1 MLPTLSA
8 QEVTGGVTQYVA
20 RLPEVA
26 ENSQSWLA
34 SVKEK
39 PLLEAPTTV
48 H

>member
-1 MLPTLSA
+1 MGPGQ
-8 QEVTGGVTQYVA
+8 QEVTGGVTQFVA

-34 SVKEK
+34 NGKEK
-39 PLLEAPTTV
+39 PLLEATTV